1 MSRPN
6 NLQLIAD
13 DYGLGE
19 LHNQAIRDL
28 LALDAISGTSVMI
41 ELCDAVSAQA
51 LIKVKQS
58 HQQIGLHFNLTQP
71 TLMHTAPLSRNR
83 LLLSLPFGLS
93 QSLCLQ
99 RLEEQWQLFIDLFG
113 FEPQY
118 IDGHEHVHQFIG
130 VQKLVAQFAAE
141 KGVPVRATRLLGPLS
156 GLKNHVINFLGR
168 TFQKT
173 AKRYS
178 VVTNDYFCGVLPLV
192 NPAKA
197 EAELQAQLQQAF
209 TFAETHPDKTL
220 TMMVHPGSSED
231 ATQVKGHAAE
241 MRSIEY
247 RVLKA
252 LVSSGRS

>member
-13 DYGLGE
+13 DYGLGG
-19 LHNQAIRDL
+19 LHNQAIREL
-28 LALDAISGTSVMI
+28 LALDAISGTSVII
-41 ELCDAVSAQA
+41 ELCDADSAQA
-51 LIKVKQS
+51 LINVKQS

-71 TLMHTAPLSRNR
+71 TALHPVAYYRNQ
-83 LLLSLPFGLS
+83 LLLSLPFGFN
-93 QSLCLQ
+93 QSLCVD
-99 RLEEQWQLFIDLFG
+99 RLKEQWQLFIDLFG
-113 FEPQY
+113 FEPHY

-130 VQKLVAQFAAE
+130 VQKAVAQFAAE
-141 KGVPVRATRLLGPLS
+141 KGVPVRSTRLLGPVS

-168 TFQKT
+168 SFQKT

-178 VVTNDYFCGVLPLV
+178 VVTNNYFCGVLPLD
-192 NPAKA
+192 NPA
-197 EAELQAQLQQAF
+197 EAEVELKLQLQQAF
-209 TFAETHPDKTL
+209 SFAEAHPDKTL
-220 TMMVHPGSSED
+220 TMMVHPGSVED

-252 LVSSGRS
+252 LASSRGL

>member
-1 MSRPN
+1 MNRPA

-13 DYGLGE
+13 DYGLGK

-28 LALDAISGTSVMI
+28 LAVDAISGASVMI
-41 ELCDAVSAQA
+41 ELCDSESATA
-51 LIKVKQS
+51 LIKAKQT
-58 HQQIGLHFNLTQP
+58 HHLIGLHFNLTQ
-71 TLMHTAPLSRNR
+71 TTALHPDPSSRNQ
-83 LLLSLPFGLS
+83 LLLSLPFGLN
-93 QSLCLQ
+93 QSRCLQ
-99 RLEEQWQLFIDLFG
+99 RLEEQWKLFIDLFG

-130 VQKLVAQFAAE
+130 VQNIVAQFAAV
-141 KGVPVRATRLLGPLS
+141 KGVPVRATRLLQPVS

-168 TFQKT
+168 VFQQT

-178 VVTNDYFCGVLPLV
+178 VVTNNYFCGVLPLD

-197 EAELQAQLQQAF
+197 EAELKLQLQQAF
-209 TFAETHPDKTL
+209 AFAEAHPDQTL
-220 TMMVHPGSSED
+220 TMMVHPGSAED
-231 ATQVKGHAAE
+231 GTQVKGHAAE

-252 LVSSGRS
+252 LASSGRS